1 MDDGARCGDGRIRD
15 VFFFWGRKISAVWM
29 RSRTEWLD
37 LNGNN
42 EHVVSIVSEGWEGWV
57 RKTGSRS
64 VGMVCVLE
72 L

>member
-1 MDDGARCGDGRIRD
+1 MCKCGRFRD
-15 VFFFWGRKISAVWM
+15 VFFFLGGQKNAVWM

-37 LNGNN
+37 LNENN

>member
-1 MDDGARCGDGRIRD
+1 MCKCGRIRD
-15 VFFFWGRKISAVWM
+15 VFFFWGGKISAIWM

-37 LNGNN
+37 LNENN
-42 EHVVSIVSEGWEGWV
+42 EHVVSIVSEGWVGCVKE
-57 RKTGSRS
+57 TGSRS